1 MNPDL
6 LPDRTKRDAMLKE
19 QIQRVWNENL
29 KVYGARKVWWQL
41 NREGIKVPQV
51 HCGAPDERHG
61 LKKCRS
67 WQEDKDYDP

>member
-1 MNPDL
+1 M
-6 LPDRTKRDAMLKE
+6 
-19 QIQRVWNENL
+19 
-29 KVYGARKVWWQL
+29 WWQL